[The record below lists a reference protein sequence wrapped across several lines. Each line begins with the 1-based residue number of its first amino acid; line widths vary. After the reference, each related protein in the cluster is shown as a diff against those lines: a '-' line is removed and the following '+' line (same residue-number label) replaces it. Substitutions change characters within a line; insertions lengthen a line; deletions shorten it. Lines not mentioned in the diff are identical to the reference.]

1 MNQIFK
7 AQEFKAQVFRAQVF
21 KAQVFR
27 AEWCKLRRPTLFF
40 GTMLASAGLTG
51 LVTSLLFL
59 LIDSPQGNSD
69 RGNMISRDILQ
80 LPSGLTIGFSNAA
93 GLLGIVALCVF
104 AAQTAQEYTYGTLR
118 NLLVRQ
124 PRRLQLLLGK
134 YVSMA
139 SFAVVMVIL
148 AAVSSMSLA
157 FGLSGKAKVSTDAWV
172 TSDALHEMAK
182 TFGNVLLSVI
192 AFGTVGMILGLL
204 LRSPISA
211 ISLGVIWLLIVENIL
226 IAVKSSLGNWMP
238 GSLMSTIAVGG
249 TADISYIHSITMV
262 AIYLVSSTAIVITL
276 FKRRD
281 VSN

>member
-1 MNQIFK
+1 MNQIFNG
-7 AQEFKAQVFRAQVF
+7 
-21 KAQVFR
+21 QVFR
-27 AEWCKLRRPTLFF
+27 AEWRKLRRPTAFL
-40 GTMLASAGLTG
+40 GTMLVSAGLTG

-69 RGNMISRDILQ
+69 RGNMISREILQ

-134 YVSMA
+134 YLSMA
-139 SFAVVMVIL
+139 SFAIVMVIL
-148 AAVSSMSLA
+148 AAVVSMSLA
-157 FGLSGKAKVSTDAWV
+157 FGLSGKAKVATDAWI
-172 TSDALHEMAK
+172 TSDALQELAK

-192 AFGTVGMILGLL
+192 AFGTIGMILGLL

-226 IAVKSSLGNWMP
+226 VAVKSSLGTWMP
-238 GSLMSTIAVGG
+238 GILISTIAVGG
-249 TADISYIHSITMV
+249 TDDISYTHSITMV
-262 AIYLVSSTAIVITL
+262 TIYLVVSTAIVVTL

>member
-1 MNQIFK
+1 MTKVINS
-7 AQEFKAQVFRAQVF
+7 RVF
-21 KAQVFR
+21 KS
-27 AEWCKLRRPTLFF
+27 EWRKLRRPTLFL

-69 RGNMISRDILQ
+69 RGNMISREILQ

-124 PRRLQLLLGK
+124 PRRMQLLIGK

-139 SFAVVMVIL
+139 SFAIVMVTL
-148 AAVSSMSLA
+148 AAVVSMSLA
-157 FGLSGKAKVSTDAWV
+157 FGLSGKAKVETDAWV
-172 TSDALHEMAK
+172 TSDALQELAK

-226 IAVKSSLGNWMP
+226 IAVKASLGKWMP
-238 GSLMSTIAVGG
+238 GNLMSTIAVGG
-249 TADISYIHSITMV
+249 TDDVSYMHSVTMV
-262 AIYLVSSTAIVITL
+262 AIYLVVGTAIVSIL

>member
-1 MNQIFK
+1 MIK
-7 AQEFKAQVFRAQVF
+7 VF
-21 KAQVFR
+21 KS
-27 AEWCKLRRPTLFF
+27 EWRKLRRPTLFV

-69 RGNMISRDILQ
+69 RGNMISREILQ
-80 LPSGLTIGFSNAA
+80 LPSGLSIGFSNAA

-124 PRRLQLLLGK
+124 PRRIQLLVGK
-134 YVSMA
+134 YFSMA
-139 SFAVVMVIL
+139 SFAIVMVIL
-148 AAVSSMSLA
+148 AAIVSMSLA
-157 FGLSGKAKVSTDAWV
+157 FGLSGRAKVETDAWV
-172 TSDALHEMAK
+172 TSDALSDLAN

-204 LRSPISA
+204 LRSPISS

-249 TADISYIHSITMV
+249 TEDISYSHATSMV
-262 AIYLVSSTAIVITL
+262 AIYLLISSGIVVIL

>member
-7 AQEFKAQVFRAQVF
+7 GQVFRS
-21 KAQVFR
+21 
-27 AEWCKLRRPTLFF
+27 EWRKLRRPTLFL

-69 RGNMISRDILQ
+69 RGNMISREILQ

-124 PRRLQLLLGK
+124 PRRLQLLIGK

-139 SFAVVMVIL
+139 SFAIVMVIL
-148 AAVSSMSLA
+148 AAAVSMSLA
-157 FGLSGKAKVSTDAWV
+157 FGLSGKAKVESAAWV
-172 TSDALHEMAK
+172 TSDALQEMAK

-226 IAVKSSLGNWMP
+226 IAVKGSLGKWMP
-238 GSLMSTIAVGG
+238 GNLMSTIAIGG
-249 TADISYIHSITMV
+249 TDDVSYTHSVTMV
-262 AIYLVSSTAIVITL
+262 AIYLVIGTTIVAIL

>member
-1 MNQIFK
+1 MI
-7 AQEFKAQVFRAQVF
+7 RVF
-21 KAQVFR
+21 KS
-27 AEWCKLRRPTLFF
+27 EWRKLRRPTLFL

-69 RGNMISRDILQ
+69 RGNMISRELLQ

-124 PRRLQLLLGK
+124 PRRLQLLIGK

-139 SFAVVMVIL
+139 SFAIVMVIL
-148 AAVSSMSLA
+148 AAVVSMSLA
-157 FGLSGKAKVSTDAWV
+157 FGLSGKAKVETDAWV
-172 TSDALHEMAK
+172 TSDALQEMAK

-226 IAVKSSLGNWMP
+226 IAVKGSLGKWMP
-238 GSLMSTIAVGG
+238 GNLMSTIAVGG
-249 TADISYIHSITMV
+249 TDDVSYSHSITMI
-262 AIYLVSSTAIVITL
+262 AIYLILSSAIVIML

>member
-1 MNQIFK
+1 MNQIFNG
-7 AQEFKAQVFRAQVF
+7 
-21 KAQVFR
+21 QVFR
-27 AEWCKLRRPTLFF
+27 AEWRKLRRPTAFL
-40 GTMLASAGLTG
+40 GTMLVSAGLTG

-59 LIDSPQGNSD
+59 VIDSPQGNSD
-69 RGNMISRDILQ
+69 RGNMISREILQ

-93 GLLGIVALCVF
+93 GLLGIFALCVF

-134 YVSMA
+134 YLSMA
-139 SFAVVMVIL
+139 SFAIVMVIL
-148 AAVSSMSLA
+148 AAVVSMSLA
-157 FGLSGKAKVSTDAWV
+157 FGLSGKAKVATDAWI
-172 TSDALHEMAK
+172 TSDALQELAK

-192 AFGTVGMILGLL
+192 AFGTIGMILGLL

-226 IAVKSSLGNWMP
+226 VAVKSSLGTWMP
-238 GSLMSTIAVGG
+238 GILISTIAVGG
-249 TADISYIHSITMV
+249 TDDISYTHSITMV
-262 AIYLVSSTAIVITL
+262 TIYLVVSTAIVVTL

>member
-7 AQEFKAQVFRAQVF
+7 AR
-21 KAQVFR
+21 VFR
-27 AEWCKLRRPTLFF
+27 AEWRKLRRPTLFI

-69 RGNMISRDILQ
+69 RGNMISREILQ

-139 SFAVVMVIL
+139 SFAIVMVIL
-148 AAVSSMSLA
+148 AAVVSMSLA
-157 FGLSGKAKVSTDAWV
+157 FGLSGRAKVATDAWV
-172 TSDALHEMAK
+172 TSDALQEMAK

-226 IAVKSSLGNWMP
+226 VAVKSSLGNWMP
-238 GSLMSTIAVGG
+238 GNLMSIIAVGG
-249 TADISYIHSITMV
+249 SEDISYTHSITMV
-262 AIYLVSSTAIVITL
+262 AIYLVASAAIVITL

>member
-1 MNQIFK
+1 MTKVIN
-7 AQEFKAQVFRAQVF
+7 ARVF
-21 KAQVFR
+21 KS
-27 AEWCKLRRPTLFF
+27 EWRKLRRPTLFL

-69 RGNMISRDILQ
+69 RGNVISRELLQ

-124 PRRLQLLLGK
+124 PRRLQLLIGK

-139 SFAVVMVIL
+139 SFAIVMVIL
-148 AAVSSMSLA
+148 AAVVSMSLA
-157 FGLSGKAKVSTDAWV
+157 FGLSGKAKVETDAWV
-172 TSDALHEMAK
+172 TSDALQEMAK

-226 IAVKSSLGNWMP
+226 IAVKASLGRWMP
-238 GSLMSTIAVGG
+238 GNLMSTIAVGG
-249 TADISYIHSITMV
+249 TDDVSYSHSITMI
-262 AIYLVSSTAIVITL
+262 AIYLIVSTAIVITL

>member
-1 MNQIFK
+1 MI
-7 AQEFKAQVFRAQVF
+7 RVF
-21 KAQVFR
+21 KS
-27 AEWCKLRRPTLFF
+27 EWRKLRRPTLFL

-69 RGNMISRDILQ
+69 RGNVISREILQ

-124 PRRLQLLLGK
+124 PRRLKLLIGK

-139 SFAVVMVIL
+139 SFAIVMVIL
-148 AAVSSMSLA
+148 AAVISMSLA
-157 FGLSGKAKVSTDAWV
+157 FGLSGKAKVETDAWV
-172 TSDALHEMAK
+172 TADALQELAK

-226 IAVKSSLGNWMP
+226 IAVKGSLGKWMP
-238 GSLMSTIAVGG
+238 GNLMSTIAVGG
-249 TADISYIHSITMV
+249 TDDVSYSHSITMI
-262 AIYLVSSTAIVITL
+262 AIYLILSSAIVITL

>member
-1 MNQIFK
+1 MTKVIN
-7 AQEFKAQVFRAQVF
+7 ARVF
-21 KAQVFR
+21 KS
-27 AEWCKLRRPTLFF
+27 EWRKLRRPTLFL

-69 RGNMISRDILQ
+69 RGNVISRELLQ

-124 PRRLQLLLGK
+124 PRRLQLLIGK

-139 SFAVVMVIL
+139 SFAIVMVIL
-148 AAVSSMSLA
+148 AAVVSMSLA
-157 FGLSGKAKVSTDAWV
+157 FGLSGKAKVETDAWV
-172 TSDALHEMAK
+172 TSDALQEMAK

-226 IAVKSSLGNWMP
+226 IAVKASLGKWMP
-238 GSLMSTIAVGG
+238 GNLMSTIAVGG
-249 TADISYIHSITMV
+249 TDDVSYSHSITMI
-262 AIYLVSSTAIVITL
+262 AIYLIVSTAIVITL

>member
-1 MNQIFK
+1 MIK
-7 AQEFKAQVFRAQVF
+7 VF
-21 KAQVFR
+21 KS
-27 AEWCKLRRPTLFF
+27 EWRKLRRPTLFV

-69 RGNMISRDILQ
+69 RGNMISREILQ
-80 LPSGLTIGFSNAA
+80 LPSGLSIGFSNAA

-124 PRRLQLLLGK
+124 PRRIQLLVGK
-134 YVSMA
+134 YFSMA
-139 SFAVVMVIL
+139 SFAIVMVIL
-148 AAVSSMSLA
+148 AAIVSMSLA
-157 FGLSGKAKVSTDAWV
+157 FGLSGRAKVETDAWV
-172 TSDALHEMAK
+172 TSGALSDLAN

-204 LRSPISA
+204 LRSPISS

-249 TADISYIHSITMV
+249 TEDISYSHATSMV
-262 AIYLVSSTAIVITL
+262 AIYLLISSGIVVLL

>member
-1 MNQIFK
+1 MIN
-7 AQEFKAQVFRAQVF
+7 VF
-21 KAQVFR
+21 KA
-27 AEWCKLRRPTLFF
+27 EWRKLRRPTLFI

-69 RGNMISRDILQ
+69 RGNVITREVLA

-139 SFAVVMVIL
+139 SFAIVMVTF
-148 AAVSSMSLA
+148 AAAISMSIA

-172 TSDALHEMAK
+172 TSDALHEVAK

-226 IAVKSSLGNWMP
+226 IAVKASLGKWMP
-238 GSLMSTIAVGG
+238 GNLITTIATGG
-249 TADISYIHSITMV
+249 SSEVSYTHATSMV
-262 AIYLVSSTAIVITL
+262 AIYLLVSTAIVIML

>member
-1 MNQIFK
+1 MI
-7 AQEFKAQVFRAQVF
+7 RVF
-21 KAQVFR
+21 KS
-27 AEWCKLRRPTLFF
+27 EWRKLRRPTLFL

-69 RGNMISRDILQ
+69 RGNVISREILQ

-124 PRRLQLLLGK
+124 PRRLQLLIGK

-139 SFAVVMVIL
+139 SFAIVMVIL
-148 AAVSSMSLA
+148 AAVISMSLA
-157 FGLSGKAKVSTDAWV
+157 FGLSGKAKVETDAWV
-172 TSDALHEMAK
+172 TADALQEMAK

-226 IAVKSSLGNWMP
+226 IAVKGSLGKWMP
-238 GSLMSTIAVGG
+238 GNLMSTIAVGG
-249 TADISYIHSITMV
+249 TDDVSYSHSITMV
-262 AIYLVSSTAIVITL
+262 AIYLILSSAIVITL

>member
-1 MNQIFK
+1 MNQIFNG
-7 AQEFKAQVFRAQVF
+7 
-21 KAQVFR
+21 QVFR
-27 AEWCKLRRPTLFF
+27 AEWRKLRRPTAFL
-40 GTMLASAGLTG
+40 GTMLVSAGLTG
-51 LVTSLLFL
+51 LLTSLLFL

-69 RGNMISRDILQ
+69 RGNMIAREILQ

-93 GLLGIVALCVF
+93 GLLGIIALCVF

-134 YVSMA
+134 YLSMA
-139 SFAVVMVIL
+139 SFAIVMVIL
-148 AAVSSMSLA
+148 AAVVSMSLA
-157 FGLSGKAKVSTDAWV
+157 FGLSGKAKVATDAWI
-172 TSDALHEMAK
+172 TSDALQELAK

-192 AFGTVGMILGLL
+192 AFGTIGMILGLL

-226 IAVKSSLGNWMP
+226 VAVKSSLGTWMP
-238 GSLMSTIAVGG
+238 GILISTIAVGG
-249 TADISYIHSITMV
+249 TDDISYTHSITMV
-262 AIYLVSSTAIVITL
+262 TIYLVVSTAIVVTL

>member
-7 AQEFKAQVFRAQVF
+7 AR
-21 KAQVFR
+21 VFR
-27 AEWCKLRRPTLFF
+27 AEWRKLRRPTLFL

-69 RGNMISRDILQ
+69 RGNMISREILQ

-139 SFAVVMVIL
+139 SFALVMVFL
-148 AAVSSMSLA
+148 AAVVSMSLA
-157 FGLSGKAKVSTDAWV
+157 FGLSGKAKVETDAWV
-172 TSDALHEMAK
+172 TSDALQEMAK

-204 LRSPISA
+204 LRSPISS

-226 IAVKSSLGNWMP
+226 VAVKSSLGNWMP
-238 GSLMSTIAVGG
+238 GNLMSIIAVGG
-249 TADISYIHSITMV
+249 TTDISYTHSITMV
-262 AIYLVSSTAIVITL
+262 SIYLVASAAIVITL

>member
-1 MNQIFK
+1 MI
-7 AQEFKAQVFRAQVF
+7 RVF
-21 KAQVFR
+21 KA
-27 AEWCKLRRPTLFF
+27 EWRKLRRPTLFL

-69 RGNMISRDILQ
+69 RGNVISREILQ

-124 PRRLQLLLGK
+124 PRRLQLLIGK
-134 YVSMA
+134 YASMA
-139 SFAVVMVIL
+139 SFAIVMVML
-148 AAVSSMSLA
+148 AAVISMSLA
-157 FGLSGKAKVSTDAWV
+157 FGLSGKAKVETDAWI
-172 TSDALHEMAK
+172 TSDALQEMAK

-226 IAVKSSLGNWMP
+226 IAVKGSLGKWMP
-238 GSLMSTIAVGG
+238 GNLMSTIAVGG
-249 TADISYIHSITMV
+249 TDDVSYSHSITMV
-262 AIYLVSSTAIVITL
+262 AIYLILSSTIVITL

-281 VSN
+281 VAN

>member
-1 MNQIFK
+1 MNQIFNG
-7 AQEFKAQVFRAQVF
+7 
-21 KAQVFR
+21 QVFR
-27 AEWCKLRRPTLFF
+27 AEWRKLRRPTAFL
-40 GTMLASAGLTG
+40 GTMLVSAGLTG

-69 RGNMISRDILQ
+69 RGNMISREILQ

-93 GLLGIVALCVF
+93 GLLGIFALCVF

-134 YVSMA
+134 YLSMA
-139 SFAVVMVIL
+139 SFAIVMVIL
-148 AAVSSMSLA
+148 AAVVSMSLA
-157 FGLSGKAKVSTDAWV
+157 FGLSGKAKVATDAWI
-172 TSDALHEMAK
+172 TSDALQELAK

-192 AFGTVGMILGLL
+192 AFGTIGMILGLL

-226 IAVKSSLGNWMP
+226 VAVKSSLGTWMP
-238 GSLMSTIAVGG
+238 GILISTIAVGG
-249 TADISYIHSITMV
+249 TDDISYTHSITMV
-262 AIYLVSSTAIVITL
+262 TIYVVVSTAIVVTL

>member
-1 MNQIFK
+1 MTKVINS
-7 AQEFKAQVFRAQVF
+7 RVF
-21 KAQVFR
+21 KS
-27 AEWCKLRRPTLFF
+27 EWRKLRRPTLFL

-69 RGNMISRDILQ
+69 RGNMISREILQ

-124 PRRLQLLLGK
+124 PRRMQLLIGK

-139 SFAVVMVIL
+139 SFAIVMVIL
-148 AAVSSMSLA
+148 AAVVSMSLA
-157 FGLSGKAKVSTDAWV
+157 FGLSGKAKVETDAWV
-172 TSDALHEMAK
+172 TSDALNEVAK

-226 IAVKSSLGNWMP
+226 IAVKGSLGKWMP
-238 GSLMSTIAVGG
+238 GNLMSTIAVGG
-249 TADISYIHSITMV
+249 TDDVSYMHSVTMV
-262 AIYLVSSTAIVITL
+262 AIYLVVGTAIVAIL

>member
-1 MNQIFK
+1 MNQI
-7 AQEFKAQVFRAQVF
+7 F

-27 AEWCKLRRPTLFF
+27 AEWRKLRRPTLFI

-69 RGNMISRDILQ
+69 RGNMISRELLQ

-139 SFAVVMVIL
+139 SFAIVMVIL
-148 AAVSSMSLA
+148 AAVVSMSLA
-157 FGLSGKAKVSTDAWV
+157 FGLSGRAKVATDAWV
-172 TSDALHEMAK
+172 TSDALQEMAK

-226 IAVKSSLGNWMP
+226 VAVKSSLGNWMP
-238 GSLMSTIAVGG
+238 GNLMSIIAVGG
-249 TADISYIHSITMV
+249 TTDISYTHAITMV
-262 AIYLVSSTAIVITL
+262 SIYLVASSAIVITL

>member
-1 MNQIFK
+1 MI
-7 AQEFKAQVFRAQVF
+7 RVF
-21 KAQVFR
+21 KS
-27 AEWCKLRRPTLFF
+27 EWRKLRRPTLFL

-69 RGNMISRDILQ
+69 RGNVISREILQ

-124 PRRLQLLLGK
+124 PRRLQLLIGK

-139 SFAVVMVIL
+139 SFAIVMVIL
-148 AAVSSMSLA
+148 AAVISMSLA
-157 FGLSGKAKVSTDAWV
+157 FGLSGKAKVETDAWV
-172 TSDALHEMAK
+172 TADALQEMAK

-226 IAVKSSLGNWMP
+226 IAVKGSLGKWMP
-238 GSLMSTIAVGG
+238 GNLMSTIAVGG
-249 TADISYIHSITMV
+249 TDDVSYSHSITMI
-262 AIYLVSSTAIVITL
+262 AIYLILGSAIVITL

>member
-1 MNQIFK
+1 MI
-7 AQEFKAQVFRAQVF
+7 RVF
-21 KAQVFR
+21 KS
-27 AEWCKLRRPTLFF
+27 EWRKLRRPTLFL

-69 RGNMISRDILQ
+69 RGNMISREILQ

-124 PRRLQLLLGK
+124 PRRLQLLIGK

-139 SFAVVMVIL
+139 SFAIVMVIL
-148 AAVSSMSLA
+148 AAVVSMSLA
-157 FGLSGKAKVSTDAWV
+157 FGLSGKAKVETDAWV
-172 TSDALHEMAK
+172 TSDALQELAK

-226 IAVKSSLGNWMP
+226 IAVKANLGKWMP
-238 GSLMSTIAVGG
+238 GNLMSTIAVGG
-249 TADISYIHSITMV
+249 TDDVTYSHSITMV
-262 AIYLVSSTAIVITL
+262 AIYLAVSTAIAITL

>member
-1 MNQIFK
+1 MI
-7 AQEFKAQVFRAQVF
+7 RVF
-21 KAQVFR
+21 KS
-27 AEWCKLRRPTLFF
+27 EWRKLRRPTLFL

-69 RGNMISRDILQ
+69 RGNVISREILQ

-124 PRRLQLLLGK
+124 PRRLQLLIGK

-139 SFAVVMVIL
+139 SFAIVMVIL
-148 AAVSSMSLA
+148 AAVISMSLA
-157 FGLSGKAKVSTDAWV
+157 FGLSGKAKVETDAWV
-172 TSDALHEMAK
+172 TADALQEMAK

-226 IAVKSSLGNWMP
+226 IAVKGSLGKWMP
-238 GSLMSTIAVGG
+238 GNLMSTIAVGG
-249 TADISYIHSITMV
+249 TDDVSYSHSITMI
-262 AIYLVSSTAIVITL
+262 AIYLILSSAIVITL

>member
-7 AQEFKAQVFRAQVF
+7 G
-21 KAQVFR
+21 QVFR
-27 AEWCKLRRPTLFF
+27 AEWRKLRRPTLFI

-59 LIDSPQGNSD
+59 LIASQQGNSD
-69 RGNMISRDILQ
+69 RGNMISREILQ

-139 SFAVVMVIL
+139 SFAIVMVIL
-148 AAVSSMSLA
+148 AAIVSMSLA
-157 FGLSGKAKVSTDAWV
+157 FGLSGKTKVSTDAWV
-172 TSDALHEMAK
+172 TSDALQEMTK

-192 AFGTVGMILGLL
+192 AFGTFGMILGLL

-226 IAVKSSLGNWMP
+226 VAVKSSLGTWMP
-238 GSLMSTIAVGG
+238 GSLISTIAVGG
-249 TADISYIHSITMV
+249 TDDISYTHSITMV
-262 AIYLVSSTAIVITL
+262 AIYLVVSTAIVVTL

>member
-1 MNQIFK
+1 MIS
-7 AQEFKAQVFRAQVF
+7 
-21 KAQVFR
+21 VFR
-27 AEWCKLRRPTLFF
+27 AEWRKLRRPTLFL
-40 GTMLASAGLTG
+40 GTILASVGLTG

-69 RGNMISRDILQ
+69 RGNVISREILQ

-124 PRRLQLLLGK
+124 PRRMQLLIGK

-139 SFAVVMVIL
+139 AFAVVMVIS
-148 AAVSSMSLA
+148 AAVISMTVA
-157 FGLSGKAKVSTDAWV
+157 FGLSGKANVETQAWV
-172 TSDALHEMAK
+172 TSTALHEVVK

-204 LRSPISA
+204 LRSPISS

-226 IAVKSSLGNWMP
+226 IAVKSSLGTWMP
-238 GSLMSTIAVGG
+238 GNLMSVIAVGG
-249 TADISYIHSITMV
+249 TSEISYIHAISQT
-262 AIYLVSSTAIVITL
+262 AIYVSVGVVIVAVL

>member
-1 MNQIFK
+1 MNQIFNG
-7 AQEFKAQVFRAQVF
+7 
-21 KAQVFR
+21 QVFR
-27 AEWCKLRRPTLFF
+27 AEWRKLRRPTVFL
-40 GTMLASAGLTG
+40 GTMLVSAGLTG

-59 LIDSPQGNSD
+59 VIDSPQGNSD
-69 RGNMISRDILQ
+69 RGNMISREILQ

-93 GLLGIVALCVF
+93 GLLGIFALCVF

-134 YVSMA
+134 YLSMA
-139 SFAVVMVIL
+139 SFAIVMVIL
-148 AAVSSMSLA
+148 AAVVSMSLA
-157 FGLSGKAKVSTDAWV
+157 FGLSGKAKVATDAWI
-172 TSDALHEMAK
+172 TSDALQELAK

-192 AFGTVGMILGLL
+192 AFGTIGMILGLL

-226 IAVKSSLGNWMP
+226 VAVKSSLGTWMP
-238 GSLMSTIAVGG
+238 GILISTIAVGG
-249 TADISYIHSITMV
+249 TDDISYTHSITMV
-262 AIYLVSSTAIVITL
+262 TIYLVVSTAIVVTL